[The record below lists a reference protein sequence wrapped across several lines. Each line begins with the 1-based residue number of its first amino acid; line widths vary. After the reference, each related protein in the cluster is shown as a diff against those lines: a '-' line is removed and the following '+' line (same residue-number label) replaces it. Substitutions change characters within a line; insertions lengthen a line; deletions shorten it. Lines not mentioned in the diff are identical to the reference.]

1 MLGVDVELVDHMVGS
16 SAAALPDADKL
27 PVGLG
32 DDHQTLGQGCTDV
45 RLVPPPA
52 DLLIRGLSAD
62 QRRVVGS
69 NMRLAEPTDGRDIIM
84 LTSRTTT
91 GSILDDAARST
102 SDPVGMQDHVAFPAR
117 SDHRRPRSR
126 DPLFL

>member
-84 LTSRTTT
+84 LSIPHDDRFDSRRHRT
-91 GSILDDAARST
+91 LPQRST
-102 SDPVGMQDHVAFPAR
+102 PDLALTRLD
-117 SDHRRPRSR
+117 
-126 DPLFL
+126 